1 MIAAL
6 LCRPVELEVAGERVR
21 VRRPTV
27 ADFVAAVDASGR
39 GAFMPA
45 WFVATHALDGDAQ
58 AFESIDQVM
67 RLDGNRTIALGKAIE
82 KLYEE
87 GLDLLQPPAKS

>member
-6 LCRPVELEVAGERVR
+6 LCRPAELEIAGERVR

-27 ADFVAAVDASGR
+27 ADFVAAIDAAQR
-39 GAFMPA
+39 GTFMPA
-45 WFVATHALDGDAQ
+45 WFVATHALEGDAP
-58 AFESIDQVM
+58 AFDSIDQVM
-67 RLDGNRTIALGKAIE
+67 RMDGNSVIALGKAIE
-82 KLYEE
+82 RLYEE